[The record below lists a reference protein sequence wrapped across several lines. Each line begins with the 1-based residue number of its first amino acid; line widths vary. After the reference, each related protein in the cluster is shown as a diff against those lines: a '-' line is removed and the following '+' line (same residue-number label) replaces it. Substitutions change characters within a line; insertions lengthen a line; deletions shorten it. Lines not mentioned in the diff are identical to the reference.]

1 MENFSK
7 TQEDNINSKH
17 TTKLKN
23 LNLKSYN
30 KSNNHFRNR
39 EFIISKDK
47 TTPHN
52 ICNFRYKQFSLS
64 CDTPRKD
71 FSAQF
76 PVNILNNEIIKL
88 FTQRYN
94 NKHPKNFIKK
104 IDTGNLI
111 GFDKITKNKKFQFLK
126 KLIEHSNNNYLDDI
140 DCILE
145 SPHRGVEKIGDTL
158 SKTFSQENNN
168 NIFRPIF
175 VNDNY
180 KGYCCIKNSNEK
192 KSLSLNNKNDKKK
205 INNDKYNEIRKN
217 KEIDNPLK
225 RLSKLSGIPSSKIR
239 KVIDFSL
246 SHSINNFGKIIKKK
260 FNIKVINKD
269 NCKNLYEDKDKNKNK
284 DKQPIIENRN
294 NNNKNKCIYSMIA
307 LKSKEIRSP
316 KLIKSNSINLE
327 NENSLDNVIGNNFFK
342 DKKYKKNYYIGK
354 KYKYYSP
361 ISSREKHMFKN
372 ITIKDKIRPLFE

>member
-1 MENFSK
+1 MENFNK
-7 TQEDNINSKH
+7 TQEDNINLNNI
-17 TTKLKN
+17 TKLKN
-23 LNLKSYN
+23 LNLKRYN
-30 KSNNHFRNR
+30 KSNNRFRNR
-39 EFIISKDK
+39 EFIFSKDK
-47 TTPHN
+47 TTPCN
-52 ICNFRYKQFSLS
+52 IYNFNNKQFSLS

-111 GFDKITKNKKFQFLK
+111 KNDKITKNKKFQFLK
-126 KLIEHSNNNYLDDI
+126 KLIEHSNNNYLNDI
-140 DCILE
+140 DYILE
-145 SPHRGVEKIGDTL
+145 SPHRGVEKIGDSL
-158 SKTFSQENNN
+158 SKTYSQENNN

-192 KSLSLNNKNDKKK
+192 KSLYLNNKNDMKK

-225 RLSKLSGIPSSKIR
+225 SLSILSGIPCSKIR

-246 SHSINNFGKIIKKK
+246 SHPINNFGKIIKKK
-260 FNIKVINKD
+260 FNIKVINRD
-269 NCKNLYEDKDKNKNK
+269 NSKNLYEDKDK
-284 DKQPIIENRN
+284 DKQPIIENT
-294 NNNKNKCIYSMIA
+294 NNNKNKCIYSMIS
-307 LKSKEIRSP
+307 LKSKEIKSP

-354 KYKYYSP
+354 KHNYYSP

-372 ITIKDKIRPLFE
+372 ITIKDKIKPLFE